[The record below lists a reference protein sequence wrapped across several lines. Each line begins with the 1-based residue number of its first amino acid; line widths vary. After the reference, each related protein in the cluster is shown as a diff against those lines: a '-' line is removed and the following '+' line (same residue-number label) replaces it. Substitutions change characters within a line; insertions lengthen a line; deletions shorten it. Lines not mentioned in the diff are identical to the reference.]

1 MPANIS
7 ELRRKILIPCLIGNA
22 LEFYDFTLCG
32 ALITVLGK
40 NFFPTEN
47 EFAALLGGI
56 FAFSA
61 AFWTRPLGALLFG
74 YIGDKYGRK
83 KALALSVLLM
93 GVPTL
98 IIGLL
103 PSYTVIGIAAP
114 LILLSCRLVQG
125 LCTGGEYNGAAVFA
139 LEHMK
144 AKPGM
149 ISGLISA
156 SCVVGAISATALTYL
171 VTNFLHFEQAW
182 RIPFYLG
189 ACIAFVGFILRKKAM
204 ETEDFM
210 KRKPIKGLPIL
221 EIIKKY
227 PKQYILAITSGA
239 FNGILSYTLFGFLTI
254 YITQHLEIKLQ
265 TSLFINIF
273 GLLAFMLSCPIF
285 GRMSDKITPHNS
297 MILASIITIFSSWL
311 GFILL
316 QERAT
321 EELILGQIFIGIG
334 VGSFVGP
341 SHVFLQQQFCPE
353 VRYTGVASGFSMGM
367 ALTGGTTALIMTYI
381 LKETHVLLAPA
392 MYITAA
398 SVLWLLLFPI
408 LSVKREKESFL
419 EKLGIRKEDE
429 GLEEASSV

>member
-1 MPANIS
+1 MPVDAKD
-7 ELRRKILIPCLIGNA
+7 LRRKILFPCLIGNA

-32 ALITVLGK
+32 VFIAILGK
-40 NFFPTEN
+40 NFFPSEN
-47 EFAALLGGI
+47 DFATLLGGI

-83 KALALSVLLM
+83 QALTLSVLLM
-93 GVPTL
+93 GLPTL

-103 PSYTVIGIAAP
+103 PSYAAIGVAAP
-114 LILLSCRLVQG
+114 CILLSCRLIQG

-156 SCVVGAISATALTYL
+156 SCVVGAVSATLIAYL
-171 VTNFLHFEQAW
+171 VTNYLPFEQAW

-189 ACIAFVGFILRKKAM
+189 ACIAVVGFILRKKAM
-204 ETEDFM
+204 ETTEFI
-210 KRKPIKGLPIL
+210 KRKPIKGLPIV

-227 PKQYILAITSGA
+227 PKQYILVIASGA
-239 FNGILSYTLFGFLTI
+239 FNGVLSYTLFGFLNL
-254 YITQHLEIKLQ
+254 YVTQYLGVKLA
-265 TSLFINIF
+265 TSLFFNIF
-273 GLLAFMLSCPIF
+273 GMLAFMLSCPIF
-285 GRMSDKITPHNS
+285 GRISDKITPYRS
-297 MILASIITIFSSWL
+297 MILAAAIAILSSWL

-316 QERAT
+316 QQRTT
-321 EELILGQIFIGIG
+321 EEIIIGQIFIGIG

-341 SHVFLQQQFCPE
+341 SHVFLQQQFLPE
-353 VRYTGVASGFSMGM
+353 VRYTGVASGFSIGM
-367 ALTGGTTALIMTYI
+367 ALTGGTTALVMTYI
-381 LKETHVLLAPA
+381 LKQTHMLLAPA

-398 SVLWLLLFPI
+398 AIIWLLVLPF
-408 LSVKREKESFL
+408 LSVRKEKPSDQEKEKIALS
-419 EKLGIRKEDE
+419 
-429 GLEEASSV
+429 ATT